1 MTNIR
6 RKLDT
11 VEKRLRMGQHEKP
24 VGSIIWLKN
33 EGGQDVQSHV
43 SSHDLVFRENRKPPV
58 V

>member
-6 RKLDT
+6 KKLDI
-11 VEKRLRMGQHEKP
+11 VEKRLSIGRHKKP

-43 SSHDLVFRENRKPPV
+43 SSHDLVFHENRKPPV